1 MKTNPNPIHIIH
13 KIPRNHE
20 GFVDSL
26 GKPLAPGDEIIVKG
40 YDRLYHAVIVRF
52 TPKRIYWAPLHLD
65 DSSGDY
71 VFEWDMSTQLHNWY
85 DGGSTHHR
93 NPKFHTKPEH
103 HRRLRSVM
111 KLDDPETTE
120 EEPNG

>member
-13 KIPRNHE
+13 KIPRNHK

-26 GKPLAPGDEIIVKG
+26 GKELKPGDEIIVKG

-52 TPKRIYWAPLHLD
+52 TPARIYWRILYAD
-65 DSSGDY
+65 DSTPDY
-71 VFEWDMSTQLHNWY
+71 AFGWELLTQLHSWY
-85 DGGSTHHR
+85 GID
-93 NPKFHTKPEH
+93 NPKYNMATENP
-103 HRRLRSVM
+103 RRLRNVM